1 MLTKISFSYLCLILG
16 RKEEHVASLCEFICI
31 HSSSL
36 FDFERIYG
44 SLILSNN
51 SPHFLSL
58 SILNKYF
65 EMYRKVEWLHH
76 PYFNK
81 ILYFSIWYC
90 LSSVFYRRLDDTIRL
105 RQQIRVLVQPIT
117 CISLSFIFQK
127 VQLWWKNII
136 WLVLSFLKRWVFFY
150 LVIKL
155 ISRLKLYEKRQRD
168 AKMLNVEIMEK
179 LKLDLLKNIVVYEIE
194 LKHLDELACAS
205 TNHFNNISNNS
216 SIPTIIFVS
225 IPFFS
230 LYKSKNNINF
240 IRAKL
245 T

>member
-1 MLTKISFSYLCLILG
+1 MG
-16 RKEEHVASLCEFICI
+16 
-31 HSSSL
+31 
-36 FDFERIYG
+36 
-44 SLILSNN
+44 
-51 SPHFLSL
+51 
-58 SILNKYF
+58 
-65 EMYRKVEWLHH
+65 
-76 PYFNK
+76 
-81 ILYFSIWYC
+81 
-90 LSSVFYRRLDDTIRL
+90 
-105 RQQIRVLVQPIT
+105 
-117 CISLSFIFQK
+117 
-127 VQLWWKNII
+127 
-136 WLVLSFLKRWVFFY
+136 FFY

-168 AKMLNVEIMEK
+168 AKMLNVEMMEK
-179 LKLDLLKNIVVYEIE
+179 WKLDLLKNIVVYEIE

-216 SIPTIIFVS
+216 SISTFIFVS